1 MDSIDIADIAFSL
14 AAAADLSPSPANKV
28 INNVVNDVN
37 NIVNDVNNI
46 VNDVVNEV
54 TSSIP
59 EINNVVSNIV
69 DDTNSGINIYLIIG
83 FLILIGGF
91 LLYNYFINRAKK
103 VTFNE
108 NVENYYNGNS

>member
-14 AAAADLSPSPANKV
+14 AAAADLSPAPANKV

-37 NIVNDVNNI
+37 NVVH
-46 VNDVVNEV
+46 DVVNEV

-83 FLILIGGF
+83 FLILIWVF
-91 LLYNYFINRAKK
+91 LFYNYFINRAKK

-108 NVENYYNGNS
+108 NVENYYNENS

>member
-14 AAAADLSPSPANKV
+14 AAAADLSPAPANKV

-37 NIVNDVNNI
+37 NVVH
-46 VNDVVNEV
+46 DVVNEV

-59 EINNVVSNIV
+59 DINNVISNIA
-69 DDTNSGINIYLIIG
+69 DDDNPGINIYLIIG
-83 FLILIGGF
+83 FILLIGGLF
-91 LLYNYFINRAKK
+91 LYNYFVNRAKK

-108 NVENYYNGNS
+108 NVENYYNGSS